1 MGAELKSGRIRSFN
15 IPLFPSPASRIG
27 RRRASWFIG
36 PGSIRYFWW
45 SDRCVIFG
53 FLQFFFL
60 RHAHSVSHRN
70 NPLLLLVPPLLFVS
84 ILPSY
89 RRCLFAAST
98 LLAEAGLCG
107 MGVPPNQ
114 SGRNYGKGEPTRD
127 EGSFRSTIVKH
138 NLAITGEEIELSH
151 FPCGII
157 LQTPCFIN

>member
-1 MGAELKSGRIRSFN
+1 MIHRSGFDPLFLMIRSM
-15 IPLFPSPASRIG
+15 
-27 RRRASWFIG
+27 
-36 PGSIRYFWW
+36 RYFWLFAILF
-45 SDRCVIFG
+45 SKTCTLRC
-53 FLQFFFL
+53 
-60 RHAHSVSHRN
+60 ARN

-84 ILPSY
+84 LLPSY

-127 EGSFRSTIVKH
+127 EGSFRSTTVKH

-151 FPCGII
+151 FPCGKI